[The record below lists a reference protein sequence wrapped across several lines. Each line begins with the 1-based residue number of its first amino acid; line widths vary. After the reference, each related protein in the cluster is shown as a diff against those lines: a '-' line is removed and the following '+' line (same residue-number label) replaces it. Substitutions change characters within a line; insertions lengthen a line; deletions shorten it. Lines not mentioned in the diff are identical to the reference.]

1 MVGCPDAGYAQ
12 AFLDD
17 AVRAR
22 TVRSAVIASNRAF
35 SRQFKAHN
43 GVAPTLARGK
53 DSDARP
59 DLAGPRV
66 FG

>member
-1 MVGCPDAGYAQ
+1 MGYG
-12 AFLDD
+12 D
-17 AVRAR
+17 
-22 TVRSAVIASNRAF
+22 SALNAH
-35 SRQFKAHN
+35 FKALN

-53 DSDARP
+53 GSDARP